1 VTGKQ
6 DARPPAPDEVEI
18 SRPDKLLWPEPGI
31 TKRTYAEYL
40 AAVAPRMLPWLERR
54 PLTMIRA
61 PDGVTGERYFQK
73 SAPKYAPAWIETV
86 TIPAPSAKRDVPY
99 VICDHEATLR
109 WLGNQAVLEFHPAP
123 VTADRPDRPDLLVVD
138 IDPPDGRFE
147 MAVEVA
153 RLVLEVLDDLALPA
167 GVKTTGGDGL
177 HVWAPIERRYDA
189 PQLRAAASELTRI
202 VADRRPELVTAAF
215 RKDERG
221 GRVMLD
227 PSRNA
232 PGATVVAPYSPRTR
246 PGATV
251 SFPLVPG
258 DLATA
263 EPGHFTIAS
272 VPDLLDGHG
281 PRAWDALAGT
291 RRRLPSRLLVDTP
304 AFSPRAGRRAAKPR
318 S

>member
-1 VTGKQ
+1 VSPRP
-6 DARPPAPDEVEI
+6 DAEDVEI
-18 SRPDKLLWPEPGI
+18 SRPDKVLWPEPGV
-31 TKRTYAEYL
+31 TKAAYAAYL
-40 AAVAPRMLPWLERR
+40 ATVAPRMLPWLERR

-61 PDGVTGERYFQK
+61 PDGVAGERYFQK

-86 TIPAPSAKRDVPY
+86 TVPAPSAGRDVSY
-99 VICDHEATLR
+99 VICDDAATLR
-109 WLGNQAVLEFHPAP
+109 WLANQAVLEFHPAP
-123 VTADRPDRPDLLVVD
+123 VRADRLERPDLLVVD

-147 MAVEVA
+147 MAVRVA
-153 RLVLEVLDDLALPA
+153 ELVLEVLADLELPA
-167 GVKTTGGDGL
+167 GLKTTGGDGL

-189 PQLRAAASELTRI
+189 RQLRASASELTRI
-202 VADRRPELVTAAF
+202 VAEREPDLVTAAF

-246 PGATV
+246 PAATV
-251 SFPLVPG
+251 SFPIVPEELRSIRPG
-258 DLATA
+258 DV
-263 EPGHFTIAS
+263 TITSA
-272 VPDLLDGHG
+272 PARLGGPG
-281 PRAWDALAGT
+281 PRAWDELAGV

-304 AFSPRAGRRAAKPR
+304 AFSPRAGRRGAR